1 MRRLVA
7 CLVGVGLLVLVGML
21 APRAQAGGARNASS
35 PSSAASR
42 PAPTY
47 AGRWSL
53 LPSASVFGGT
63 RKPPRS
69 RVDVLSLDGPWVNVH
84 SVTQR
89 DGGDSLVMDFRYRTD
104 GEAVNK
110 VMGQDMRTVGRRE
123 GASLCFDSQARVLML
138 EVKVAECWT
147 LSAAGDSLIMR
158 RDSDSPLGREHQ
170 RLVFGRAR

>member
-84 SVTQR
+84 SVTHR

-110 VMGQDMRTVGRRE
+110 VMGQDLRTVGRRE

-147 LSAAGDSLIMR
+147 LVGDSLVMR
-158 RDSDSPLGREHQ
+158 RDTESPMGREHQ